1 VESYRV
7 LIKPS
12 AAKELEAIP
21 PKDRARLARKIASL
35 AGNPRP
41 PGGEKLSAQE
51 QYRMRQGRYRIVYS
65 IADAEKTVLVVRVA
79 HRRSDRGGVFGVRE
93 LAPAFYRR

>member
-1 VESYRV
+1 MESYRV

-21 PKDRARLARKIASL
+21 KKDRARLAAKIATL

-41 PGGEKLSAQE
+41 PGSEKLSAQE
-51 QYRMRQGRYRIVYS
+51 EYRVRQGRYRVVYS
-65 IADAEKTVLVVRVA
+65 ISDAEKTVLVVKVA
-79 HRRSDRGGVFGVRE
+79 HRREV
-93 LAPAFYRR
+93 YR

>member
-12 AAKELEAIP
+12 AARELEEL
-21 PKDRARLARKIASL
+21 PKKNRARVVTKITTL

-41 PGGEKLSAQE
+41 TGSEKLSAQE
-51 QYRMRQGRYRIVYS
+51 EYRVRQGHYRVVYS
-65 IADAEKTVLVVRVA
+65 ISDAEKTVLVVKVA
-79 HRRSDRGGVFGVRE
+79 HRREVCR
-93 LAPAFYRR
+93 

>member
-12 AAKELEAIP
+12 AARELEELP
-21 PKDRARLARKIASL
+21 QTDRARIATKITTV

-41 PGGEKLSAQE
+41 TGSEKLSAQE
-51 QYRMRQGRYRIVYS
+51 EYRVRQGHYRVVYS
-65 IADAEKTVLVVRVA
+65 ISDTEKTVLVVKVT
-79 HRRSDRGGVFGVRE
+79 HRREV
-93 LAPAFYRR
+93 YR

>member
-1 VESYRV
+1 

-21 PKDRARLARKIASL
+21 KKDRARLAAKIATL

-41 PGGEKLSAQE
+41 AGGEKLSAQE
-51 QYRMRQGRYRIVYS
+51 EYRVRQGRYRVVYS
-65 IADAEKTVLVVRVA
+65 ISDTEKTVVVVKVA
-79 HRRSDRGGVFGVRE
+79 HRREV
-93 LAPAFYRR
+93 YR

>member
-7 LIKPS
+7 LIKLS
-12 AAKELEAIP
+12 AAKELEAISK
-21 PKDRARLARKIASL
+21 KDRARLATKIAAL

-51 QYRMRQGRYRIVYS
+51 QYRVRQGRYRVVYS
-65 IADAEKTVLVVRVA
+65 IADAEKTVLIVKVA
-79 HRRSDRGGVFGVRE
+79 HRREV
-93 LAPAFYRR
+93 YR

>member
-1 VESYRV
+1 MESYRV

-21 PKDRARLARKIASL
+21 KKDRTRIAAKIATL

-41 PGGEKLSAQE
+41 AGSEKLSAQE
-51 QYRMRQGRYRIVYS
+51 EFRVRQGRYRVIYS
-65 IADAEKTVLVVRVA
+65 IADTEKTVLVVKVA
-79 HRRSDRGGVFGVRE
+79 HRRE
-93 LAPAFYRR
+93 AYR

>member
-1 VESYRV
+1 MESYRV

-21 PKDRARLARKIASL
+21 KKDRARLATKIATL

-51 QYRMRQGRYRIVYS
+51 EYRVRQGRYRVVYS
-65 IADAEKTVLVVRVA
+65 ISDAEKTVLVFKVA
-79 HRRSDRGGVFGVRE
+79 HRREV
-93 LAPAFYRR
+93 YR

>member
-12 AAKELEAIP
+12 AARELEDLP
-21 PKDRARLARKIASL
+21 RKDRARIATKIANL

-41 PGGEKLSAQE
+41 AGCEKLSARE
-51 QYRMRQGRYRIVYS
+51 EYRVRQGRYRVVYS
-65 IADAEKTVLVVRVA
+65 ISDTEKTVLVVKVA
-79 HRRSDRGGVFGVRE
+79 HRREV
-93 LAPAFYRR
+93 YR